1 MRAEKMTDGEVFLGG
16 FATGLL
22 TRGLTHIGYGI
33 YLTTSRL
40 IGIDLGAN
48 GAGALGGTMA
58 GFIHGELMPKLS
70 PEESAKTIT
79 ELEQM
84 KEFDMEKDQ
93 ISRIELKKP
102 GLLGTGHIVIT
113 PKEGKP
119 EKITLWHRIAYDRLM
134 TLTKAFNPE
143 LAPST

>member
-1 MRAEKMTDGEVFLGG
+1 MRDGEVFLGG
-16 FATGLL
+16 FASGFLA
-22 TRGLTHIGYGI
+22 RGLTHIGYGI
-33 YLTTSRL
+33 YFTTIKL

-70 PEESAKTIT
+70 AEENEKTIT

-84 KEFDMEKDQ
+84 EEFEMEKDQ

-102 GLLGTGHIVIT
+102 GLIGTGHIVIA

-119 EKITLWHRIAYDRLM
+119 QKITLRHRIAYDRLM
-134 TLTKAFNPE
+134 TLTKAFSPE
-143 LAPST
+143 LARSS

>member
-1 MRAEKMTDGEVFLGG
+1 MFLGG
-16 FATGLL
+16 CGSGLIA
-22 TRGLTHIGYGI
+22 RGITHVGYGI
-33 YLTTSRL
+33 YFTTIRR

-48 GAGALGGTMA
+48 GGGALGGTMA

-79 ELEQM
+79 DLERM
-84 KEFDMEKDQ
+84 KEFEMEKDQ

-119 EKITLWHRIAYDRLM
+119 EKITLRHKIAYDRLI
-134 TLTKAFNPE
+134 TLTKAFSPE
-143 LAPST
+143 LAGSS

>member
-1 MRAEKMTDGEVFLGG
+1 MFLGG
-16 FATGLL
+16 FAGGFLA
-22 TRGLTHIGYGI
+22 RGLTHIGYGI
-33 YLTTSRL
+33 YFTTRRL

-48 GAGALGGTMA
+48 GGGALGGTLA

-70 PEESAKTIT
+70 SEESAKTIT
-79 ELEQM
+79 DLEQM
-84 KEFDMEKDQ
+84 KEFEIEKDQ

-119 EKITLWHRIAYDRLM
+119 EKITLRHRIAYDRLI
-134 TLTKAFNPE
+134 TLTKAFSPE
-143 LAPST
+143 VVRSS